1 MPSTSGS
8 YAELYRKYEAMKA
21 EGKNTGNSKSAA
33 KLLKA
38 IQAKPEHQI
47 IKTLTKQLIEMDK
60 QFQELTP
67 HLALSD
73 EEKDAFFESA
83 IAQIE
88 PWYQEKV
95 GEIETGIAE
104 GKVRTA
110 EDTLLFIRNVE
121 EESANLLAKWDLTK
135 AETEEEFIDNISEL
149 TSRVG
154 DDLTE
159 KRLQWGQRLEN
170 VKLGQIQK
178 GIFSSGIG
186 AKKRAVEEQ
195 LKETELGSIERR
207 GEEERI
213 SLERGQ
219 KYNLQQIQL
228 SRQAAEQD
236 RIRRI
241 GTPEAAGELAGQ
253 ARDTL
258 GLGAG
263 EALGGRAQVMAGRA
277 ERDVPLLA
285 PGSSRVRSLRDLEE
299 DRGTRVLSRRGELIA
314 GEEAIRK
321 ETWGAQLD
329 KINAEQAKK
338 ARQLKSY
345 GITY

>member
-60 QFQELTP
+60 QIQELTP
-67 HLALSD
+67 HLALTD

-95 GEIETGIAE
+95 ARIEESAAE
-104 GKVRTA
+104 GKIQTA
-110 EDTLLFIRNVE
+110 EDTLLMMRDVE
-121 EESANLLAKWDLTK
+121 EESTNLLARWDLTR

-253 ARDTL
+253 ARETL

-263 EALGGRAQVMAGRA
+263 EQLGGQAQI
-277 ERDVPLLA
+277 E
-285 PGSSRVRSLRDLEE
+285 SSRVQRGISPIYAGGAQQLRDLEE